1 MDRCRMLLSANR
13 SDSAGSCSR
22 NISLLLL
29 LLLVLPLR
37 LYATTPS
44 LDEIIRKTQHTAY
57 YLGNDGSA
65 HVKMTITDDQGRE
78 RKRRFT
84 IMRRNED
91 RGGQDQET
99 PSGDQKYYLHIDY
112 PADLKDTVLLV
123 WKHSGGDDDR
133 WLYLPALDLAKR
145 IAASDKRTSFL
156 GSDFLYEDISGRD
169 VSADTHQLIDTTND
183 YFVLR
188 NIPRE
193 PDTVEF
199 SEYSMWIH
207 RQSFLPVK
215 VEYLDRQGKKYRI
228 YEVLG
233 VETIQG
239 YPTATRTRMRD
250 LALDQETTMEFTR
263 VKYDRGL
270 PEDIFTERYLRNP
283 PSDLLR

>member
-1 MDRCRMLLSANR
+1 MNLSAR
-13 SDSAGSCSR
+13 GRHCDR
-22 NISLLLL
+22 KIFSLLLL
-29 LLLVLPLR
+29 PLIFPCR
-37 LYATTPS
+37 LYAAIPS
-44 LDEIIRKTQHTAY
+44 LDEIIGKTQHTAY
-57 YLGNDGSA
+57 YLGHDGSA
-65 HVKMTITDDQGRE
+65 HVKITITDNQGRE
-78 RKRRFT
+78 RKRRFA
-84 IMRRNED
+84 IMRRDED
-91 RGGQDQET
+91 QGGQDQEA
-99 PSGDQKYYLHIDY
+99 PSGDQKYYLHINY

-123 WKHSGGDDDR
+123 WKHPGGDDDR

-169 VSADTHQLIDTTND
+169 VNADTHQLLETTND

-193 PDTVEF
+193 PDAVEF
-199 SEYSMWIH
+199 SEYTMWIH
-207 RQSFLPVK
+207 RQTFLPVK
-215 VEYLDRQGKKYRI
+215 VEYLDRQGKKYRV

-250 LALDQETTMEFTR
+250 LSLDQETTMEFTR
-263 VKYDRGL
+263 IKYNRGL

-283 PSDLLR
+283 PGDLLR